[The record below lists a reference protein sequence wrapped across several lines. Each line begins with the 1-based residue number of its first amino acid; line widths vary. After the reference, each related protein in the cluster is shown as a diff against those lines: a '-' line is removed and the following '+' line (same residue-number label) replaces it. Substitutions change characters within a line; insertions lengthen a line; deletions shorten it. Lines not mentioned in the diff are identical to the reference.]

1 MTRPV
6 RSSRGLSAAVLFVSL
21 FLAAP
26 ALAQD
31 ENRVVATVNGEPI
44 TESDLA
50 LAAQDFEQTL
60 MQLPPDQRMAAL
72 VNGIIDIRLMARAAA
87 AEGLDKQPDAA
98 RRLAFINDRALRAEY
113 LRAHVFDSV
122 SDEEIKALYDAQV
135 AAFEPAEEIRASHI
149 LVATEEK
156 AKELIGQLD
165 AGGSFADL
173 AKEHSTDVGSGAKGG
188 DLDFFGRGRMVPV
201 FEQAAFALE
210 PGTYTKTPV
219 RSEFGWHVILVTE
232 KRMSSPPTLEQL
244 TPALQEEAAKQK
256 FIAALDK
263 LRAEATIDIVEPEQ
277 PTDAPATDTP
287 PAAAPGEAPAPQ

>member
-21 FLAAP
+21 FLSAP

-44 TESDLA
+44 TEADLA

-72 VNGIIDIRLMARAAA
+72 VNGIIVIRLMARAAA

-156 AKELIGQLD
+156 AKELIEQLD

-219 RSEFGWHVILVTE
+219 QSEFGWHVILVTE

-277 PTDAPATDTP
+277 PADAPATDTP
-287 PAAAPGEAPAPQ
+287 PAAAPGEPPAPQ